1 MSATPIEIS
10 VGGSRTATEWDGC
23 SIKAPSLATSSFK
36 PWLPLEVLVSP
47 DGEDV
52 ALRSLAS

>member
-23 SIKAPSLATSSFK
+23 SITWADFTDPRGVHGPVQGQA
-36 PWLPLEVLVSP
+36 
-47 DGEDV
+47 G
-52 ALRSLAS
+52 

>member
-23 SIKAPSLATSSFK
+23 SITWADFTDDLQNAM
-36 PWLPLEVLVSP
+36 
-47 DGEDV
+47 
-52 ALRSLAS
+52 